1 MDNIKKEKSYKD
13 IEILYAFLNILKIV
27 SDTDDFRQWI
37 KKTHQIENDDDL
49 FIGYQFF
56 IDVVISH
63 IIHSFERHSSF
74 GIKSDYSIY
83 RASFV
88 GVNIDDIPITCDKV
102 TLLKNLWNHYR
113 TIRDCR
119 NWDEL
124 RIQIEKKNNAVFP
137 ILNKIFTESIVSKT
151 NVPKKDVIWGK
162 SLYWTFIYLND
173 TRQGHPLAYPGT
185 ILDSFVNQTNFD
197 KVFTGYVYTLQYLWS
212 RLLNKTDYIDSSAS
226 ELHQVL
232 IQNKAKT
239 KKILDFFSERS
250 SSSERHVWN
259 RWQGL
264 DKFFTKINNEIIKKR
279 FPQPIRSSELKLSDQ
294 FDISSLMPLMYLSKI
309 SEPDFLI
316 KHKSFKS
323 WTKLLDSFF
332 FWHDMDVLDT
342 NKIHVFNGAFAFIS
356 LLIGEVEKYKMVEVT
371 DPIWIARIKH
381 PVHQDKND
389 ISYGILL
396 QSGGWI
402 SDTSGWLLFLDC
414 GNDFS
419 GSGGYQHEQVEEF
432 ISKYEKEGKVQVKE
446 ISVSSDVF
454 VRYLRQKNI
463 PSLVQQ
469 IKVVTTEIIENSD
482 IDIEPFSPQLIILQS
497 IQRFNDNNIE
507 EISSQIEKIVFFLK
521 IFIQDD
527 PKNLSIKE
535 KIDQISLTDDISKKL
550 DIIGSV
556 IPLIPHII
564 ENKRLESIESK
575 IDELKI
581 KISPGLS
588 SKIVISTGINLFGTG
603 VKHELE
609 IPISAISYDG
619 INEDLKRFSDNPD
632 NALKNSPRLK
642 TQIINFFQRN
652 Q

>member
-1 MDNIKKEKSYKD
+1 MDNIKKEKFYTD

-27 SDTDDFRQWI
+27 SDTEDFRQWI

-102 TLLKNLWNHYR
+102 TLLKNLWNHYH
-113 TIRDCR
+113 TIRNCR
-119 NWDEL
+119 NWDEF

-212 RLLNKTDYIDSSAS
+212 RLLNKTDYIESSAS

-232 IQNKAKT
+232 KQNKAKT

-259 RWQGL
+259 QWQGL
-264 DKFFTKINNEIIKKR
+264 DKFFTKINNEIINKR

-432 ISKYEKEGKVQVKE
+432 ISKYEKEGKVRVKE

-463 PSLVQQ
+463 PSLIQQ

-482 IDIEPFSPQLIILQS
+482 IDIEPFSPQSIILQS

-581 KISPGLS
+581 KISSGPS
-588 SKIVISTGINLFGTG
+588 SKIVISTGINFFGTG

-609 IPISAISYDG
+609 IPISDISYDG